1 MRREERNDSH
11 NTVTPCYNACAQEK
25 LRELVSTVLFPGF
38 CGHSSAENAARLLN
52 LQPESI
58 GKLCK
63 TKQSPYDTEAIVPN
77 TGENRSISI

>member
-1 MRREERNDSH
+1 MRREEEKRF
-11 NTVTPCYNACAQEK
+11 AQEK